1 MSYIGLQEKYNRIR
15 ILIQMARKDGF
26 FNLAEL
32 TYIVWVSQKL
42 GLSKADLDE
51 ISSEKGSYSAPFS
64 ENERLDLLF
73 ELVKIMYVDG
83 EVVESELDH
92 FNELADKMSLNT
104 SKTESLITLIKA
116 SPNKL
121 MERAEFDA
129 VYA

>member
-15 ILIQMARKDGF
+15 ILIQMARKDGI

-42 GLSKADLDE
+42 GLSKAELDE
-51 ISSEKGSYSAPFS
+51 LSSEKGVYLAPFA
-64 ENERLDLLF
+64 ENERLDLLYQ
-73 ELVKIMYVDG
+73 LIKIMYVDG
-83 EVVESELDH
+83 EVVEAELDH
-92 FNELADKMSLNT
+92 FNDLAEKMSINS